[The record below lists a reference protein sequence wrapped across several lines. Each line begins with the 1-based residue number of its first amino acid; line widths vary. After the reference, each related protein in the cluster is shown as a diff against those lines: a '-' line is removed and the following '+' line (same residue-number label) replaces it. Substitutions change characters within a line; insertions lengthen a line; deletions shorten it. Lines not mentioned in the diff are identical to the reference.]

1 MVISVWKLI
10 GSPFIIQNPNS
21 FHDFYYHETWVLHK
35 KINISSQ
42 TFSKNTVQM
51 YSDKSQCGR
60 LVRKYW
66 RILFREETILFL
78 LYVTLCKASE
88 SAAVHCKPWSW
99 IWIKMFQ
106 SVLVLLCYVIRMCT
120 VQNLHILCSATSHQ
134 CSPLR
139 NPCQCFPLHF
149 GFWIQMQVCLE
160 INLGPLRT
168 QKPSPHYKILSN
180 YKFLFVIPYFIVQVC
195 FIHCTTVLITV
206 VDKVIFKWENSR
218 FSIKLL

>member
-1 MVISVWKLI
+1 MT
-10 GSPFIIQNPNS
+10 FIIMKLELCTNKSTFQVKPS
-21 FHDFYYHETWVLHK
+21 LKTQYK
-35 KINISSQ
+35 CIPISHSVEDWSES
-42 TFSKNTVQM
+42 TEGF
-51 YSDKSQCGR
+51 
-60 LVRKYW
+60 
-66 RILFREETILFL
+66 LFREETILFL
-78 LYVTLCKASE
+78 LYITLCKASE

-106 SVLVLLCYVIRMCT
+106 SVLVLLCYVIHTYT
-120 VQNLHILCSATSHQ
+120 VQNLHILCSGTSHQ

-149 GFWIQMQVCLE
+149 GFWIQMQICLE

-180 YKFLFVIPYFIVQVC
+180 YKFLFMIPYFIVQVC
-195 FIHCTTVLITV
+195 LIHCTTVLIKV